1 MNDYIFCALANELN
15 LSPGE
20 WPCLQWPVLLPVTG
34 DPAAGCLESGSSWW
48 EAVLGALAF
57 TVAVCL
63 SIRSHCLAGPACGL
77 LEEGC
82 GEQPV
87 KVPRGSARY
96 ERRYVRTLGLAQLNV
111 FGEQFV
117 F

>member
-1 MNDYIFCALANELN
+1 MNDKIFCALANELN

-63 SIRSHCLAGPACGL
+63 SIPLLGGACRWAPGRRL
-77 LEEGC
+77 WGATCEG
-82 GEQPV
+82 
-87 KVPRGSARY
+87 
-96 ERRYVRTLGLAQLNV
+96 AQ
-111 FGEQFV
+111 GKC
-117 F
+117 